1 LPWHPQRDPL
11 YLFNGLLGPGISDV
25 QIDTGSHLPAPAPGR
40 RIGIIAARFNG
51 NVTEEML
58 EGCRNT
64 LEEFG
69 VGADAVDVY
78 WVPGAWELPQAARR
92 IAALNRHDAFIAIG
106 CVIRGETPHFD
117 FVAGEASSGLGT
129 VAREI
134 DIPLLFGVLTTDT
147 PEQAWAR
154 ASREEGNKGRD
165 LAHSALHMIGLY
177 EDLQGP

>member
-1 LPWHPQRDPL
+1 
-11 YLFNGLLGPGISDV
+11 V
-25 QIDTGSHLPAPAPGR
+25 QTDMGSHLPEPALGR
-40 RIGIIAARFNG
+40 RVGILAARFNG
-51 NVTEEML
+51 EVTGEML
-58 EGCRNT
+58 EACRST

-78 WVPGAWELPQAARR
+78 WVPGAWELPQAVRR
-92 IAALNRHDAFIAIG
+92 IAALKRHDAFIALG

-117 FVAGEASSGLGT
+117 YVAGEASSGLGA

-147 PEQAWAR
+147 ADQAWAR
-154 ASREEGNKGRD
+154 ASREAGNKGRE

-177 EDLQGP
+177 EGLED